1 MLSAVTVVDSD
12 ACKWFIID
20 TWHHY
25 VKAERE
31 KPGKWAEVTNKH
43 KLNSKISTE
52 MFRLRL

>member
-43 KLNSKISTE
+43 SMSQTQTKL
-52 MFRLRL
+52 